1 MTEARSEVPASPVGT
16 AKKPTN
22 WASEIW
28 QLVLLVLAVLAIH
41 SFVAKPF
48 FIPSGS
54 MLPSLLIGDRLI
66 VSKFPYGFSYLSPS
80 LNILPEMPG
89 RLFGRLPERGDVA
102 VVKAPRDKVDY
113 IKRVI
118 GLPGDTV
125 QMKDGALWLNGTP
138 VTRVR
143 VADTEI
149 PVTPNSDCVSPIDAQ
164 FRTVNAAGAA
174 VCRLPTYRETMP
186 GGRSYL
192 TLDLADTPQ
201 DNTEA
206 LIVPENH
213 IFLMGDNRDNS
224 EDGRFDPLI
233 GGLGMLPIENLV
245 GRAEFLTFSLDGT
258 TTLMYQVYVEAFV
271 TGRAGY
277 SSAISMILFTVLLVM
292 TLGQMRFLEKKV
304 HYS

>member
-1 MTEARSEVPASPVGT
+1 MTEASSDVSASPGGT
-16 AKKPTN
+16 VTKKPTN
-22 WASEIW
+22 WANEIW
-28 QLVLLVLAVLAIH
+28 QLFLLVLAVLAVH
-41 SFVAKPF
+41 SFIAKPF

-80 LNILPEMPG
+80 LNILPEIPG
-89 RLFGRLPERGDVA
+89 RLLGRLPERGDVA
-102 VVKAPRDKVDY
+102 VIKSPRDKVDY

-125 QMKDGALWLNGTP
+125 QMKDGALWLNGAP

-149 PVTPNSDCVSPIDAQ
+149 PVTPNSDCITPIDGQ
-164 FRTVNAAGAA
+164 FRSTNAAGAP

-201 DNTEA
+201 DNTDA
-206 LIVPENH
+206 LIVPEGH

-224 EDGRFDPLI
+224 EDSRFDPLI

-245 GRAEFLTFSLDGT
+245 GRAEFLTFSLDGST
-258 TTLMYQVYVEAFV
+258 EINPMTW
-271 TGRAGY
+271 AGALRPDRFFK
-277 SSAISMILFTVLLVM
+277 AID
-292 TLGQMRFLEKKV
+292 
-304 HYS
+304 